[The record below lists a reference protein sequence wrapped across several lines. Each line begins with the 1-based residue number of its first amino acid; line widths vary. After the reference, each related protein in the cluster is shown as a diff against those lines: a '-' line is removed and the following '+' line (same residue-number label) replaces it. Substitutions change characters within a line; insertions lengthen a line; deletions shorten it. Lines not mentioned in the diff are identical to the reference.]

1 MSELPENENAAK
13 PDIETDATEAAPPEI
28 ALSPDPEIDPRN
40 PGDSAT
46 SRGRR
51 LVADLVAILVSGFV
65 HLGLILLSLVIYLSV
80 TEKEPGSGF
89 QAGSGDIGQPLEFQS
104 IEGLDH
110 DLRLDNAL
118 AVDPVAD
125 GEQIERPVMVPEV
138 TLRQPEVRPDLVGAV
153 KPAEAKLSLE
163 ALVERQ
169 WSNSALSSRTPGMKA
184 ALLKSEGGTPDSEKA
199 VARGL
204 EWLAAH
210 QQKDGS
216 WSLSPATTCGHEVCG
231 SVNAESAETATA
243 LALLPFFG
251 AGHFPGEEGPYQKVI
266 DSALTWL
273 QSRVDKS
280 GRVMPDNAPRHFH
293 MYAHAIVTIALCEAT
308 ALKPEGAWA
317 PAARRASQYIVSAQ
331 NRQDGGWRYFP
342 GQAGDTSV
350 FGWQLMALRSARIAG
365 MNVPKSTMTLSRRW
379 LNNARAATDS
389 SMFAYMPGMP
399 ATPVMTAEALL
410 CRQLLGDAPNARGMG
425 RGTAIVLRHL
435 TGSFDSRNY
444 YYWYYATQLMHN
456 TGGKTWARWNPLIRE
471 RLVAEQVTGPAA
483 GHASGSWQPA
493 DPSTDRWGRTG
504 GPIMQTALGLLTL
517 EVYYRYLPMYQV
529 RPDLDKS
536 EETTLERDTDD

>member
-1 MSELPENENAAK
+1 MSEPPANETSAK
-13 PDIETDATEAAPPEI
+13 PDSETDASIGLPAEIVITPGPEMDPQNPVEATA
-28 ALSPDPEIDPRN
+28 
-40 PGDSAT
+40 

-51 LVADLVAILVSGFV
+51 LFADLLAILISAFV

-80 TEKEPGSGF
+80 TEKERGSGF
-89 QAGSGDIGQPLEFQS
+89 QAGTGDVGQPLEFQS

-110 DLRLDNAL
+110 DLKLDNAL

-125 GEQIERPVMVPEV
+125 GDRLERPVMEPEV
-138 TLRQPEVRPDLVGAV
+138 TLRQPEVRPELVGAV
-153 KPAEAKLSLE
+153 KAAEAKLSLE

-169 WSNSALSSRTPGMKA
+169 WSKSALSSRSPGMKA
-184 ALLKSEGGTPDSEKA
+184 ALLKSEGGTPESEKA

-210 QQKDGS
+210 QNDDGS
-216 WSLSPATTCGHEVCG
+216 WSLSPSTKCGNRNCG
-231 SVNAESAETATA
+231 RVDAESPETATA

-251 AGHFPGEEGPYQKVI
+251 AGHFPGEKGPYEKVV
-266 DSALTWL
+266 STALNWL

-308 ALKPEGAWA
+308 ALKPDGEWA
-317 PAARRASQYIVSAQ
+317 PAARRAAQYIVNAQ
-331 NRQDGGWRYFP
+331 NREDGGWRYFP

-350 FGWQLMALRSARIAG
+350 YGWQIMALRSARIAG

-379 LNNARAATDS
+379 LTVARASTDGS
-389 SMFAYMPGMP
+389 QYAYQPGRFAS
-399 ATPVMTAEALL
+399 PVMTAEALL
-410 CRQLLGDAPNARGMG
+410 CRQLLGDGPNSRGMA
-425 RGTAIVLRHL
+425 RGTAGVLQHL
-435 TGSFDSRNY
+435 SNTAGNRNY

-456 TGGKTWARWNPLIRE
+456 TGGKTWSRWNPFIRE
-471 RLVAEQVTGPAA
+471 KIIAEQVLDAEY
-483 GHASGSWQPA
+483 GHAIGSWQPDFPDR
-493 DPSTDRWGRTG
+493 DPWGRTG

-529 RPDLDKS
+529 VPEGAKSQGMEQDL
-536 EETTLERDTDD
+536 ETDE